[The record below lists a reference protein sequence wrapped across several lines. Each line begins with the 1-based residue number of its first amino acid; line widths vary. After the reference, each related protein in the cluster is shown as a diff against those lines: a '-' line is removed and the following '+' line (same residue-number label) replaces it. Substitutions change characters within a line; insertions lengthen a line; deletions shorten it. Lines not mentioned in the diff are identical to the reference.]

1 MTMSTERLMVEAG
14 GPAVAREKVEEGER
28 SEPGGTEA
36 RATAERAARPP
47 SPAAGE
53 VRTTRGRRTFRAEY
67 KAAILREADAC
78 QEPGQVGALLRREG
92 LYSSHL
98 AQWRQQRD
106 KAEQR
111 ALEPKKRGPKG
122 KSEEAKQ
129 LAQLQREKAR
139 LEEEL
144 RKAKIIIEYQKK
156 VRALLG
162 IPLPEPPDAE
172 DL

>member
-1 MTMSTERLMVEAG
+1 MS
-14 GPAVAREKVEEGER
+14 
-28 SEPGGTEA
+28 
-36 RATAERAARPP
+36 PP
-47 SPAAGE
+47 H
-53 VRTTRGRRTFRAEY
+53 
-67 KAAILREADAC
+67 
-78 QEPGQVGALLRREG
+78 
-92 LYSSHL
+92 YSSHL

-156 VRALLG
+156 VHALLG
-162 IPLPEPPDAE
+162 SPLPEVPDAE
-172 DL
+172 DR